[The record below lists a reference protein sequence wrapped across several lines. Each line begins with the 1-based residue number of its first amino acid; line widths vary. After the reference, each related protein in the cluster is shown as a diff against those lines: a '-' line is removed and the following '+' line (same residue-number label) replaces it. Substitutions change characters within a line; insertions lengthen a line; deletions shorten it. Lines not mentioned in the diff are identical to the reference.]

1 VNFLG
6 LPYAMSFNFD
16 TDAPKIFATSGVYT
30 ESSMSFMAPRDVSNM
45 SNFYGKGG
53 KLLIYQGTADP
64 VFSFNDTLS
73 WLGKVKSFFGDYST
87 DKFTKLYPVPGMSH
101 CSGGPATDQFDII
114 EPLINW
120 VEKGIEPSSILASA
134 RGAGTSSIA
143 ALINAEVPSNW
154 SPSRT
159 RPLCPYP
166 KVATYNGTGDVESAS
181 SFTCQ

>member
-6 LPYAMSFNFD
+6 LPFAMGFNFD

-30 ESSMSFMAPRDVSNM
+30 ESSMSFMTPTDVSNM
-45 SNFYGKGG
+45 SSLYSKGG

-64 VFSFNDTLS
+64 VFSFNDTLT
-73 WLGKVKSFFGDYST
+73 WLSKVRNYFGGAT
-87 DKFTKLYPVPGMSH
+87 DRFTKFYPIPGMSH

-114 EPLINW
+114 EPLVNW
-120 VEKGIEPSSILASA
+120 VEKGIEPGAIVASA
-134 RGAGTSSIA
+134 RGTGTSSIA
-143 ALINAEVPSNW
+143 ALINAEIPTNW

-159 RPLCPYP
+159 RPLCVYP
-166 KVATYNGTGDVESAS
+166 KVATYNGSGDVESAS